1 MTEKPREASGP
12 PDHGAVHSDGPA
24 HRPGASREGR
34 PAPRR
39 KRASKRVLRVLAWA
53 AGAASFLFPWAVLT
67 LAPKPVAA
75 AATQNSKV
83 IVRHRVV
90 HRVIWQQAPV
100 TTQPRVR
107 YVYVS
112 GGGGGSSPVSTG
124 GSHP

>member
-1 MTEKPREASGP
+1 MTERRE
-12 PDHGAVHSDGPA
+12 
-24 HRPGASREGR
+24 
-34 PAPRR
+34 PRR
-39 KRASKRVLRVLAWA
+39 KRASKRVLRVLAWT
-53 AGAASFLFPWAVLT
+53 AGVTSFLSPWAVLG
-67 LAPKPVAA
+67 LAPKPVAD
-75 AATQNSKV
+75 AATQKPKV

-112 GGGGGSSPVSTG
+112 GAGGGSGSSPVSTG